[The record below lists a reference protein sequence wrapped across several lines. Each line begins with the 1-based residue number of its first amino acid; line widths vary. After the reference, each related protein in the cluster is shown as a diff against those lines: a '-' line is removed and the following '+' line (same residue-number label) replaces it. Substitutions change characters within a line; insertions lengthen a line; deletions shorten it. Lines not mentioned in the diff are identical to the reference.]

1 MKLNSSVQ
9 IISSAMSL
17 PLLLRT
23 LLLTPPS
30 PSQLQAVA
38 ALTGSGRHWLQVSM
52 LSPESMDTKNSALCL
67 AKLAS
72 ASSYQAL
79 PSRIKLQLDRRIFAS
94 RPPSFVEF
102 LF

>member
-38 ALTGSGRHWLQVSM
+38 ALTGSGGSLSFRPSISKLILQ
-52 LSPESMDTKNSALCL
+52 PITYKI
-67 AKLAS
+67 
-72 ASSYQAL
+72 
-79 PSRIKLQLDRRIFAS
+79 P
-94 RPPSFVEF
+94 
-102 LF
+102 